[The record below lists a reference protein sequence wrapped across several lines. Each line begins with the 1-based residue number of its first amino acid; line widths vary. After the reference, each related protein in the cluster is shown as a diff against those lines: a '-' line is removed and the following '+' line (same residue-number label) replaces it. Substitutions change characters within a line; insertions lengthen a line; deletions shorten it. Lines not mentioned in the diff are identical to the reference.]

1 MVNRVAEA
9 AAGAVQRAVELA
21 KGFPH
26 LRLEIARAST
36 APFGRRSD
44 RLR

>member
-9 AAGAVQRAVELA
+9 AAGAVQREVELA
-21 KGFPH
+21 KGFPR
-26 LRLEIARAST
+26 LRLEIAQAST